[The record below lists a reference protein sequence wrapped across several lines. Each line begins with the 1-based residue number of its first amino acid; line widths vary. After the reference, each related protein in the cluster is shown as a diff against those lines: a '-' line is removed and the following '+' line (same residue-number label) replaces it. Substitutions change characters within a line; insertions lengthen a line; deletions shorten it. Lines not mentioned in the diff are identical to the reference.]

1 MSYKFLVVDDTS
13 FMRKM
18 ATDCLKQYGHIVAG
32 EAVNGKEAVQKY
44 KAIQPQVVMMD
55 LTMPEMNGI
64 EAIKEILKFD
74 AEAIILVCSA
84 SNQKDMIKEAL
95 DAGAIGYLMK
105 PFKPDYMSE
114 IIKKYVEPQLR
125 SEKTEETVEEENAE
139 VVEQEEE
146 KEPETVSSEEASLV
160 DRAVEETEVAKSE
173 AAVSLNTAAKDEV
186 DHPVPS
192 PEPVVEH
199 SREMFK
205 NRKPARNSKINFV
218 TSYMCNWEEEIQGEK
233 KHFAFTY
240 TENDQ
245 NICLEM
251 SSESNE
257 KQTICLSLDGF
268 RDLHVWLEQRI
279 EEGESM
285 N

>member
-1 MSYKFLVVDDTS
+1 MSFKFLVVDDTS

-18 ATDCLKQYGHIVAG
+18 AADCLNQYGHIVAG

-64 EAIKEILKFD
+64 DAIKEILKFD
-74 AEAIILVCSA
+74 AEAVILVCSA

-95 DAGAIGYLMK
+95 DAGAVGYLMK
-105 PFKPDYMSE
+105 PFKPEYMNE
-114 IIKKYVEPQLR
+114 IIKKYAEPHLVKIK
-125 SEKTEETVEEENAE
+125 EPVEEENVE
-139 VVEQEEE
+139 EVEQVE
-146 KEPETVSSEEASLV
+146 KETEKVKLEDATSIEAEA
-160 DRAVEETEVAKSE
+160 AVEETEAPNSE
-173 AAVSLNTAAKDEV
+173 AAVSLDTPAMEKV
-186 DHPVPS
+186 DPPAS
-192 PEPVVEH
+192 SAEPVDEH
-199 SREMFK
+199 TSEIAK
-205 NRKPARNSKINFV
+205 ERKPSRNSKINFV

-245 NICLEM
+245 NIRLEM
-251 SSESNE
+251 IDGANE

-268 RDLHVWLEQRI
+268 RDLHGWLEQRI
-279 EEGESM
+279 EEGKSM
-285 N
+285 Y